1 MIKKNLLTSMMVVIF
16 FLSVPFLNAQQK
28 QTGDQTNKSTGMG
41 MGSGM
46 QNAMDQIASDST
58 MRLQM
63 VTKMLDKVK
72 NDSTG
77 MMRIFSKIMENPQA
91 HKMMMKYMEKGVGS
105 VEGMG
110 GRMMKNDKTMKDM
123 MPGKD
128 TISRTPK
135 P

>member
-1 MIKKNLLTSMMVVIF
+1 
-16 FLSVPFLNAQQK
+16 
-28 QTGDQTNKSTGMG
+28 
-41 MGSGM
+41 
-46 QNAMDQIASDST
+46 
-58 MRLQM
+58 
-63 VTKMLDKVK
+63 
-72 NDSTG
+72 
-77 MMRIFSKIMENPQA
+77 
-91 HKMMMKYMEKGVGS
+91 MKYMEKGVGS